1 MWFALVLLQASA
13 ARPHVTVTLVPE
25 HTVIVPGTAT
35 RVALRFQVEPGWHVY
50 WRNPGE
56 SGVATTVAWTLPP
69 GFSADSL
76 EFPTP
81 ARLDVAGVV
90 THILEGDVVVQTTL
104 RVSGAAHM
112 ASGLP
117 VTAQVKYGVCKDV
130 CYPGEATVRV
140 APGLGDSGQGHPEW
154 PVVDSLFA
162 ATHPRANGLRATV
175 RVDRDT
181 ARVSFTLPRGCA
193 AGEVTFFPWDR
204 EVSPAA
210 VTVPVPRGC
219 GQTVIRVPLK
229 ARPAGALQGVVV
241 FGTEKR
247 GYEIGN

>member
-1 MWFALVLLQASA
+1 MWPALALLQASV

-25 HTVIVPGTAT
+25 RTVIVPGTAM

-90 THILEGDVVVQTTL
+90 THILEGDVAVQATL

-130 CYPGEATVRV
+130 CYPGEATVRI
-140 APGLGDSGQGHPEW
+140 APGLGDTTHGHPEW
-154 PVVDSLFA
+154 AVVDSLFEATRPLEKGLPA
-162 ATHPRANGLRATV
+162 AVSFA
-175 RVDRDT
+175 RDT
-181 ARVSFTLPRGCA
+181 ALLTLTLPRNCSA
-193 AGEVTFFPWDR
+193 RTVTFFPWDR
-204 EVSPAA
+204 DVASAA
-210 VTVPVPRGC
+210 VTAHVPNGC

-229 ARPAGALQGVVV
+229 VRPAGSLRGVVV
-241 FGTEKR
+241 LGDEKK
-247 GYEIGN
+247 GFEIGK